1 MPLSMQ
7 QVQKQT
13 QRLIMTPQMQQSIK
27 LLQMNTIEL
36 ETLTQQELLENPFLE
51 VAEEDTEAPP
61 SESTPLEAATLDAS
75 AVEVFSPGEESASD
89 TDRTEEVS
97 SSTSQT
103 DDLVRLADDGFEDVA
118 DPVTMEEQPERFGD
132 VDVDWSE
139 TFSDD
144 SPTDAGQT
152 PSGEAD
158 WTEIFDNAATRT
170 YSPPS
175 NDEDERSFEETTA
188 GGTSLYEKL
197 LWQVRVS
204 ALTGTDAEIAQYL
217 IGCIDERG
225 YLQTQSPIDECAV
238 RFHAPAERV
247 ERILQS
253 LDGQPAPHAFLT
265 EREAYVRENL
275 AEEDVPIGLDLAGY
289 LAAVDGRSGSIPW
302 RRKPTLEACA
312 EHFGADM
319 ERAERVLGVIQEFD
333 PVGVGARDLPEC
345 LRLQLAAQGRLTPL
359 SEAVLRDHWAEL
371 LKKQFRPIA
380 RALKAEEN
388 DIEAVFH
395 SVRNLNPAPGLSFS
409 KEQPLYITPDVYV
422 REVDGR
428 FVTYLNEGEV
438 AHLRIN
444 NTYRDILLR
453 DKQGANREEREYAID
468 KFRAAVMFIKNVEK
482 RRNTVLRV
490 TESIMEH
497 QREFLERGVEALR
510 PLALSEIAE
519 KVGMHESTI
528 SRVTSSKYVDTPQGL
543 FELKYFFSSAIESAD
558 GAATSSRSIRQKIG
572 EMIGAENP
580 ERPLSDDKIAK
591 TLIGQGF
598 SIARRTVAKYR
609 EQLRILPTNLRRK
622 TATACAQAAARTIT
636 ASEQTAARTI
646 TASAQAAARTS

>member
-1 MPLSMQ
+1 MQ

-61 SESTPLEAATLDAS
+61 SESTPMEAASLEAPAADSLSAGDDA
-75 AVEVFSPGEESASD
+75 PSD
-89 TDRTEEVS
+89 ADRTEEVVS
-97 SSTSQT
+97 ATSQT
-103 DDLVRLADDGFEDVA
+103 DDLIRLADDGFEDLA
-118 DPVTMEEQPERFGD
+118 DPLTLEDQPERFGD

-158 WTEIFDNAATRT
+158 WTEIFDNAASRT

-204 ALTGTDAEIAQYL
+204 SLTGTDAEIAQYL

-225 YLQTQSPIDECAV
+225 YLQTQSPVDECAA
-238 RFHAPAERV
+238 RFRVPAERV

-253 LDGQPAPHAFLT
+253 LDGRPAPHAFLT
-265 EREAYVRENL
+265 EREAYVRENF
-275 AEEDVPIGLDLAGY
+275 AEEDVQIGLDLAGY
-289 LAAVDGRSGSIPW
+289 LVAMDGRLGSVPW

-312 EHFGADM
+312 EHFDVDR
-319 ERAERVLGVIQEFD
+319 ERVERVLGVIQEFD
-333 PVGVGARDLPEC
+333 PVGVGARNLPEC

-359 SEAVLRDHWAEL
+359 GEIVLREHWAEL

-380 RALKAEEN
+380 RALKAEEST
-388 DIEAVFH
+388 IEAIFH
-395 SVRNLNPAPGLSFS
+395 SVRNLNPAPGLTFS

-453 DKQGANREEREYAID
+453 DKKGSNQEEREYAID

-490 TESIMEH
+490 TEAIMEH
-497 QREFLERGVEALR
+497 QRGFLERGVEALR

-519 KVGMHESTI
+519 KVSMHESTI

-572 EMIGAENP
+572 ELIAAENP
-580 ERPLSDDKIAK
+580 QHPLSDDKIAK
-591 TLIGQGF
+591 VLMAKGF

-609 EQLRILPTNLRRK
+609 EQLKILPTNLRRK
-622 TATACAQAAARTIT
+622 
-636 ASEQTAARTI
+636 S
-646 TASAQAAARTS
+646 